1 MTIYLSE
8 PAEWKGY
15 FWPAEDQAQAR
26 PGVLSY
32 APDTGLLLDLIGGF
46 NDAKWVPARGGV
58 GQVLTTPTR
67 EWSVVHGVAARMPIT
82 LLDCAFLGSSGSAV
96 GDEPDEQKIHVM
108 QALVGVHL
116 PDESSASFNGIEIWV
131 ENLSLW
137 AAESDIRRT
146 MWVGESNR
154 RWEIN
159 VEQTE
164 SRFAHLDGM
173 TAELGRGHVLID
185 SDMRRSHLNVA
196 THEISSISFRSKQ
209 PRPLKDWFEMVG
221 VTQDLISL
229 AMDKPCAVLGQTLS
243 PTEEAKD
250 NPASPARS
258 EVPLYTKGL
267 VAAQPDEHAERLHE
281 VLFTLN
287 DTRFDLVLT
296 RWIYM
301 QKRFI
306 TACNM
311 LLGLRYISRS
321 FIENQLTTAV
331 GAAEVFHRTLEKK
344 PPVPA
349 EEFAAMK
356 KQIRDCVPA
365 GRRQWVDSR
374 LWNEPSLKE
383 RLIDLATTPDSE
395 IMNRL
400 VPNPKAWAK
409 ATAQARNG
417 IAHRGKADLDEMYA
431 FVTVTTAVV
440 LMNLLLQLEIPKER
454 LVWALID
461 NDTLSGAA
469 RLSAKYWP
477 AS

>member
-1 MTIYLSE
+1 
-8 PAEWKGY
+8 
-15 FWPAEDQAQAR
+15 
-26 PGVLSY
+26 
-32 APDTGLLLDLIGGF
+32 
-46 NDAKWVPARGGV
+46 
-58 GQVLTTPTR
+58 
-67 EWSVVHGVAARMPIT
+67 
-82 LLDCAFLGSSGSAV
+82 
-96 GDEPDEQKIHVM
+96 
-108 QALVGVHL
+108 
-116 PDESSASFNGIEIWV
+116 
-131 ENLSLW
+131 
-137 AAESDIRRT
+137 
-146 MWVGESNR
+146 
-154 RWEIN
+154 
-159 VEQTE
+159 
-164 SRFAHLDGM
+164 
-173 TAELGRGHVLID
+173 
-185 SDMRRSHLNVA
+185 
-196 THEISSISFRSKQ
+196 
-209 PRPLKDWFEMVG
+209 
-221 VTQDLISL
+221 
-229 AMDKPCAVLGQTLS
+229 
-243 PTEEAKD
+243 
-250 NPASPARS
+250 
-258 EVPLYTKGL
+258 
-267 VAAQPDEHAERLHE
+267 
-281 VLFTLN
+281 
-287 DTRFDLVLT
+287 
-296 RWIYM
+296 
-301 QKRFI
+301 
-306 TACNM
+306 
-311 LLGLRYISRS
+311 
-321 FIENQLTTAV
+321 V

-431 FVTVTTAVV
+431 VVTVTTAVV